1 MLDDLTTSDTLFT
14 DEEGYVWEVI
24 ASVIGEN
31 NKRIAWV
38 EWREKESGRI
48 TYTDYYLQ
56 ARDDS
61 GALLVWEIQ
70 MVNAYFGCTV
80 RFLKWIENIVV
91 FICDDKHDTYAA
103 TLSHGGITKRI
114 ELSSEWEVKHKTL
127 VYQNRTRNG
136 PVTLQLHSLEEV
148 QTL

>member
-48 TYTDYYLQ
+48 TTRITIYKQEMIQGPYWCGRFKWSMLISD
-56 ARDDS
+56 APS
-61 GALLVWEIQ
+61 G
-70 MVNAYFGCTV
+70 F
-80 RFLKWIENIVV
+80 
-91 FICDDKHDTYAA
+91 
-103 TLSHGGITKRI
+103 
-114 ELSSEWEVKHKTL
+114 
-127 VYQNRTRNG
+127 
-136 PVTLQLHSLEEV
+136 
-148 QTL
+148 